1 VTLRQVAP
9 EPRDR
14 HRLRW
19 VVGAVAVLAL
29 LAAYLAEPDG
39 YWQDGTYLLGTGGSA
54 ALAWRGSRRHA
65 GASRRAWRWITAGLA
80 ASASADL
87 VGIVNRWRGVAPD
100 VSVTDACWLC
110 AYACVVIGLFTLLKA
125 HRDGRDREGALDM
138 AAVGIVALLVL
149 WQFSVE
155 QIVSDA
161 STPAAIRAVWAA
173 YPILDAVLLAVVV
186 RTILARRTGSAAGGL
201 LALGASCWLVSDFV
215 YVAVADSASY
225 AAVWSRWLGIG
236 WLLGAATLA
245 AASWTRHRPPAAA
258 GQPTGRHG
266 LSRLALVVVPLL
278 TPAAIEIWAHG
289 RGRDAQPVVLL
300 VAMVLLV
307 GITYVRVV
315 GLMRA
320 SEAATRRLGSSERF
334 FRALAANSSDA
345 VFLVGA
351 DGVVRTESA
360 GAAGL
365 VGRAGTPLVGSA
377 LLEVVTDEDRDAAQ
391 DVFDEA
397 LRAPGEV
404 IAAELRV
411 RPEDGAEVWLSVR
424 VVNMTGDADIAGVVV
439 NLHDITA
446 RKQAEEELAHRA
458 FHDSLTGLA
467 NRALFHNRVEHA
479 IHRAARTGTDPAVLY
494 LDLDGFKHVNDSLG
508 HGAGDVL
515 LREVARRLRGAV
527 RPGDTVA
534 RLGGDEF
541 GVLIEE
547 SARPGAEAEVVAE
560 RILRTLA
567 TPVDVGARTVRVT
580 ASIGIAVGDA
590 DRSRS
595 ALLRNADIAMYRAK
609 ATGKDRAVR
618 YEPAMRVEAVERVR
632 LETDL
637 YTALER
643 NEFHLV
649 YQPVVELE
657 SERVVGFEALLRW
670 QHPTLGVICPD
681 RFIPIAE
688 ETGLI
693 VPIGAWVLAEAC
705 RTGARWQRRDSGRPL
720 HMSVNVS
727 GRQLASAELVGD
739 VARALRQ
746 ADFDPALLVL
756 EMTETSLVQD
766 PAAAAG
772 RLHRLRALGVRLA
785 VDDFGTGYSS
795 LSYLRQFPVDILK
808 IDRSFI
814 DTIDEP
820 GKVPPIVRG
829 LLELSRTLGLETVA
843 EGIEL
848 ELQRDQLRDA
858 HCELGQGFLFAR
870 PLSAAEAEALL
881 TEQAEDLTVT

>member
-1 VTLRQVAP
+1 MTRREIAP

-19 VVGAVAVLAL
+19 LLGAVAL
-29 LAAYLAEPDG
+29 LGLIAAYLAEPRG
-39 YWQDGTYLLGTGGSA
+39 YWLDGTYLLGTGGSA
-54 ALAWRGSRRHA
+54 VLAWRGSRTHA
-65 GASRRAWRWITAGLA
+65 ATSRRAWRWVTAGLA
-80 ASASADL
+80 GSAAGDL
-87 VGIVNRWRGVAPD
+87 ISIVNRWRGVDPD
-100 VSVTDACWLC
+100 ASVADACWLF
-110 AYACVVIGLFTLLKA
+110 AYVGVVVGLFILLKV
-125 HRDGRDREGALDM
+125 HRDGRDRDGALDM
-138 AAVGIVALLVL
+138 AAVAVVALLVL

-161 STPAAIRAVWAA
+161 STAVAIRAVWAA

-186 RTILARRTGSAAGGL
+186 RTVLARRTAATAGGL
-201 LALGASCWLVSDFV
+201 LAVGAACWLVSDFV

-225 AAVWSRWLGIG
+225 ATVWSRWLGVG
-236 WLLGAATLA
+236 WLLGAATIA
-245 AASWTRHRPPAAA
+245 AASWTRRRPAERKAVH
-258 GQPTGRHG
+258 RHG
-266 LSRLALVVVPLL
+266 LSRLGLIVVPLL
-278 TPAAIEIWAHG
+278 TPAAVEIWADT
-289 RGRDAQPVVLL
+289 RGRDVQPVPLL

-315 GLMRA
+315 GLMRV
-320 SEAATRRLGSSERF
+320 SESATRLLGSSERF

-345 VFLVGA
+345 VVVIGA
-351 DGVVRTESA
+351 DGVIRTESA

-365 VGRAGTPLVGSA
+365 LGRTGTPLAGSA
-377 LLEVVTDEDRDAAQ
+377 LFDVVTDEDRGAAQ
-391 DVFDEA
+391 EVFADA
-397 LRAPGEV
+397 LRVPGEV
-404 IAAELRV
+404 MAAELRV
-411 RPEDGAEVWLSVR
+411 RQDDDAEVWLSVR
-424 VVNMTGDADIAGVVV
+424 VVNMTGDPDVGGVVV

-446 RKQAEEELAHRA
+446 RKHAEEELAHRA

-479 IHRAARTGTDPAVLY
+479 IRRAGRTGVDPAVLY
-494 LDLDGFKHVNDSLG
+494 LDLDGFKNVNDSLG

-541 GVLIEE
+541 AVLIEE
-547 SARPGAEAEVVAE
+547 SSRAGAEAEVVAE
-560 RILRTLA
+560 RILQALA
-567 TPVDVGARTVRVT
+567 TPVDVGTRTVRVT
-580 ASIGIAVGDA
+580 ASIGIAIGDA

-595 ALLRNADIAMYRAK
+595 ALLRNADVAMYRAK
-609 ATGKDRAVR
+609 ANGKDRAVR

-632 LETDL
+632 LESDL
-637 YTALER
+637 YTALAR

-670 QHPTLGVICPD
+670 QHPTLGLITPD

-688 ETGLI
+688 ESGLI

-705 RTGARWQRRDSGRPL
+705 RTGARWQRRDGGRLL

-727 GRQLASAELVGD
+727 GRQLASAELVGE
-739 VARALRQ
+739 VARALRE

-756 EMTETSLVQD
+756 EMTETSLVRD
-766 PAAAAG
+766 PVAAAA
-772 RLHRLRALGVRLA
+772 RLRELRTLGVRLA
-785 VDDFGTGYSS
+785 IDDFGTGYSS

-814 DTIDEP
+814 DTISEP
-820 GKVPPIVRG
+820 GKVPAIIRG

-848 ELQRDQLRDA
+848 ELQRDQLRDE

-881 TEQAEDLTVT
+881 TDQAASLAGA